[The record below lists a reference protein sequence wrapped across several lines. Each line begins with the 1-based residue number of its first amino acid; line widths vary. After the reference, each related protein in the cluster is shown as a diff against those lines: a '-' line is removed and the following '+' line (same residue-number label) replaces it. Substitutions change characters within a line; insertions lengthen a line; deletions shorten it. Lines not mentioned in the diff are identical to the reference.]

1 MSVMSD
7 PHNHPRGTRQLSA
20 LAANGG
26 FVLYALVAIG
36 LVLAAGV
43 LAALRLFQVIG

>member
-1 MSVMSD
+1 MSE

-20 LAANGG
+20 LAANG
-26 FVLYALVAIG
+26 LYALVAIG

-43 LAALRLFQVIG
+43 LVALRLFQVIG

>member
-1 MSVMSD
+1 MSQ
-7 PHNHPRGTRQLSA
+7 PHDHPRGGRQLSG

-26 FVLYALVAIG
+26 FVFYALVAIG

-43 LAALRLFQVIG
+43 LAALRLFQLVG